1 MASPPSMRSWA
12 ERSRAQRHCRAA
24 PVLVRVGV
32 EKVLLRAGQE
42 HEFRR
47 DAGRRLTRRSVS
59 PASVR

>member
-47 DAGRRLTRRSVS
+47 DARLTRRSVS

>member
-1 MASPPSMRSWA
+1 MRSWA

-47 DAGRRLTRRSVS
+47 DARLTRRSVS